1 MGELYE
7 PYPKLPKNI
16 RQIGERDQVLKL
28 YLEDYVN
35 SYLKR
40 LRPAGGSDLRVGL
53 LLGNVAMHED
63 TPYVFVDGAL
73 EMENVTEEGEKV
85 AFTEE
90 AWKKAYQDV
99 EQMFPKRTVQ
109 GWFLCGSPG
118 CNLSPL
124 NYWRQHGQ
132 YFTGKHQLMYLNS
145 GLEGEEAIYI
155 TSSDGFYKLRG
166 HSIFYERNQM
176 MQDYMVLRREAR
188 RVETG
193 VDDKVI
199 RDFRKRMDERKAEAT
214 HHRSTVGALTGL
226 CSVLTITV
234 FAGGVAMFN
243 NYQKMQR
250 MESVIASVVPGGS
263 VLTGG
268 KQVESPSGK
277 GFVDANGPDY
287 VIEEAKGQVYPTTAP
302 ADESADAAAQTQVP
316 MGAGRDESPQSGK
329 EQPSPVKV
337 ETMPPGGT
345 AGAGQ
350 AAAGNS
356 EGAAGVTQG
365 NGNALSGSDAS
376 GSQGGNGQS
385 GSGQGGSSSGSQS
398 IGGSQGSGGSGSQ
411 GSGSGSGQG
420 SGSSQSS
427 GSGQGSGQGS
437 SGSRGTGSSQ
447 STGSTG
453 GQSGSSQNA
462 SSSGSNGQASGG
474 GQATGGST
482 STDKSSGNKDG
493 SSQAPAAA
501 PADYKVYTVEAG
513 DTLYGICFKLY
524 SSIGQLDDIMRV
536 NGLENQDS
544 IYAGQKLLVP

>member
-53 LLGNVAMHED
+53 LLGNVEMHED

-176 MQDYMVLRREAR
+176 MQDYMVSRKDAR
-188 RVETG
+188 RVESGTRD
-193 VDDKVI
+193 VVI
-199 RDFRKRMDERKAEAT
+199 QDFRDRMEERKQSVGHA
-214 HHRSTVGALTGL
+214 RSTIGL
-226 CSVLTITV
+226 LGGTCSVLAV
-234 FAGGVAMFN
+234 LVLAGGMIIFG
-243 NYQKMQR
+243 NYRKMR
-250 MESVIASVVPGGS
+250 DMESVIASAMPYSHTGRGNSGELEVESVPG
-263 VLTGG
+263 
-268 KQVESPSGK
+268 E
-277 GFVDANGPDY
+277 
-287 VIEEAKGQVYPTTAP
+287 VYPTLADIVIDP
-302 ADESADAAAQTQVP
+302 AGGNGESGAADSSAAESEAQESADAA
-316 MGAGRDESPQSGK
+316 GE
-329 EQPSPVKV
+329 
-337 ETMPPGGT
+337 
-345 AGAGQ
+345 
-350 AAAGNS
+350 AAGS
-356 EGAAGVTQG
+356 SAEK
-365 NGNALSGSDAS
+365 NGTF
-376 GSQGGNGQS
+376 QGGNAG
-385 GSGQGGSSSGSQS
+385 
-398 IGGSQGSGGSGSQ
+398 
-411 GSGSGSGQG
+411 
-420 SGSSQSS
+420 
-427 GSGQGSGQGS
+427 
-437 SGSRGTGSSQ
+437 
-447 STGSTG
+447 
-453 GQSGSSQNA
+453 A
-462 SSSGSNGQASGG
+462 SAD
-474 GQATGGST
+474 AA
-482 STDKSSGNKDG
+482 DA
-493 SSQAPAAA
+493 APAAA
-501 PADYKVYTVEAG
+501 TVQIPSDAVKYVVRDGE
-513 DTLYGICFKLY
+513 TLYGICMERY
-524 SSIGQLDDIMRV
+524 HSMAQISQICAW
-536 NGLENQDS
+536 NGLADENHIS
-544 IYAGQKLLVP
+544 VGQELYLPAK